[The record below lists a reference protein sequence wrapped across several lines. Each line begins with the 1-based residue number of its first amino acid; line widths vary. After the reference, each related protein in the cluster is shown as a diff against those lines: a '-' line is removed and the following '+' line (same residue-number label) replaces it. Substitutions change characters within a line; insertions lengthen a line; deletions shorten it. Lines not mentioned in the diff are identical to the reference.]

1 MSCPVHGFFAQ
12 CKCGYARFHRLS
24 CATACVYLVALCLV
38 ACGAFTPAPCSAT
51 DVEMAAK
58 AADCVAR
65 VGVACKG
72 IPLDEPCPFEE
83 ECKAYSRERCK

>member
-1 MSCPVHGFFAQ
+1 
-12 CKCGYARFHRLS
+12 
-24 CATACVYLVALCLV
+24 
-38 ACGAFTPAPCSAT
+38 
-51 DVEMAAK
+51 MAAK

-72 IPLDEPCPFEE
+72 IPADEPCPFEE